1 MDEMGKKFDK
11 TAKNNA
17 VTYIMVIV
25 AWLVMMALQQAGM
38 LNSSTTGLLVPVCI
52 YSIMAVSLNLTVGI
66 LGGRS
71 LCKRILYESGAGFH
85 HLYSVTLYPGDSD
98 RCSGGGCVWSA
109 DRYSGSPLKR

>member
-11 TAKNNA
+11 TVKNNA

-66 LGGRS
+66 LGDLS
-71 LCKRILYESGAGFH
+71 LGQAGFM
-85 HLYSVTLYPGDSD
+85 
-98 RCSGGGCVWSA
+98 
-109 DRYSGSPLKR
+109 

>member
-1 MDEMGKKFDK
+1 MGKKFDK
-11 TAKNNA
+11 TVKNNA

-52 YSIMAVSLNLTVGI
+52 YSIMAVSLN
-66 LGGRS
+66 
-71 LCKRILYESGAGFH
+71 
-85 HLYSVTLYPGDSD
+85 
-98 RCSGGGCVWSA
+98 RCSGGGRVWSA